1 LFFLGYGR
9 ERFGHLEETWGRRV
23 TMTRTITKDR
33 KRRRPRSQDEGD
45 EPRRPRSQD
54 EGDEPR
60 KRAPRKLEQ
69 DDRLEQGD
77 EEQQDEDGGDEEQER
92 DNGGSA
98 GGVFSELKN
107 VASDAALAVLAPVA
121 KKAAT
126 GAAKYAVKKA
136 PELLEDTVKPMLEDA
151 GGVKGLVG
159 QAMSSASEG
168 PAGGLLS
175 KLTPGGG
182 DDDDEDGG
190 GNAGDGTGKGRRMP
204 VQQSVDVAA
213 PIDIVYDQWTQFED
227 YPKFM
232 HRVQRVEQR
241 DDAHVAFHAK
251 VWGINRMWEAEIV
264 EQRPDERIVFKS
276 VNGVQLTGVVTFHDM
291 AERLTRIELNIDV
304 DPDGPIEKIAR
315 GTRVIKRATRGD
327 LKRFKA
333 YVEMHEDETG
343 AWRGEIQDGEVVSES
358 DEDEGREDDGAED
371 EYSEEEDGSAEA
383 SYDEDEYDDE
393 DEDAPEEDDEE
404 PETSMDDEEEL
415 EDEDEEDV
423 EQDEPEPARASSG
436 SRRRSSAKK
445 STNGGDPGTSGSRSR
460 SSSSGTKGSTSR
472 SRSSSSK
479 GSTSRS
485 SSSGKPASGKSGS
498 GSRPAASKSGSRSRS
513 GSAKSSGSRTRGS
526 KNGSSGSSSGSSAS
540 SRKRS
545 SSSGG
550 RSSKSG
556 SSRGKASSRRRSS

>member
-1 LFFLGYGR
+1 MGDGPGTAGSSE
-9 ERFGHLEETWGRRV
+9 ERTWGRRV
-23 TMTRTITKDR
+23 MMTRTTTKDR
-33 KRRRPRSQDEGD
+33 RRRRPRRQDEGD
-45 EPRRPRSQD
+45 A
-54 EGDEPR
+54 PR
-60 KRAPRKLEQ
+60 KRVRRELDE
-69 DDRLEQGD
+69 DDRLERDD
-77 EEQQDEDGGDEEQER
+77 EEQHDDDGDDGEEQER
-92 DNGGSA
+92 DNGGSS
-98 GGVFSELKN
+98 GGVFAELKN

-136 PELLEDTVKPMLEDA
+136 PELLEETVKPMLEDA

-159 QAMSSASEG
+159 QAMSSASDG

-190 GNAGDGTGKGRRMP
+190 GGGAGDGTGKGRRMP

-276 VNGVQLTGVVTFHDM
+276 TNGVQITGVVTFHDM

-315 GTRVIKRATRGD
+315 GTRMIKRATRGD

-343 AWRGEIQDGEVVSES
+343 AWRGEIQDGDVVSES
-358 DEDEGREDDGAED
+358 DEDGAED
-371 EYSEEEDGSAEA
+371 EYNDEEDEGAEA
-383 SYDEDEYDDE
+383 SYDEDE
-393 DEDAPEEDDEE
+393 APED
-404 PETSMDDEEEL
+404 
-415 EDEDEEDV
+415 
-423 EQDEPEPARASSG
+423 
-436 SRRRSSAKK
+436 
-445 STNGGDPGTSGSRSR
+445 
-460 SSSSGTKGSTSR
+460 
-472 SRSSSSK
+472 
-479 GSTSRS
+479 
-485 SSSGKPASGKSGS
+485 
-498 GSRPAASKSGSRSRS
+498 
-513 GSAKSSGSRTRGS
+513 
-526 KNGSSGSSSGSSAS
+526 
-540 SRKRS
+540 
-545 SSSGG
+545 
-550 RSSKSG
+550 
-556 SSRGKASSRRRSS
+556 